1 VSAVDPAAG
10 IAELTASL
18 RAHDGLDVET
28 VELALVLGSGLGA
41 FADALEDAVRVPY
54 EELPG
59 MPTSAVPGHAG
70 QLVAGRVAGHRVL
83 VQQGR
88 VHLYEGWS
96 PFEVT
101 RAVRAFAACGIGGL
115 VLTNAAGGVN
125 RAFPPGTLMR
135 LSDQQNW
142 QGVSALFA
150 GEADPRSAGLVHDP
164 AFGAALDRV
173 AAETDNP
180 LEVGVYAGNLGP
192 AYETPAEV
200 DMARA
205 MGADAVGMS
214 TVLEASAAAAAG
226 MRVVAVSCITNPAA
240 GIAEEPLSHEEVMEV
255 GAAVAGRFQRLL
267 FDAVPE
273 LCAELATRP

>member
-1 VSAVDPAAG
+1 MTSASSTDPRAG
-10 IAELTASL
+10 IDLLATSL
-18 RAHDGLDVET
+18 RDHPGLAIER

-41 FADALEDAVRVPY
+41 FADALDDPCRVPY
-54 EELPG
+54 DQLAG

-70 QLVAGRVAGHRVL
+70 CLVAGEVADHRVL

-101 RAVRAFAACGIGGL
+101 RAVRAFAACGVGGL
-115 VLTNAAGGVN
+115 VLTNAAGGAN

-135 LSDQQNW
+135 LSDQLNF
-142 QGVSALFA
+142 QGVSALLPGESDPADA
-150 GEADPRSAGLVHDP
+150 GVVHDP
-164 AFGAALDRV
+164 ELGALLDRV
-173 AAETDNP
+173 SADTENP

-200 DMARA
+200 ELARRC
-205 MGADAVGMS
+205 GADAVGMS

-267 FDAVPE
+267 TDAVPH
-273 LCAELATRP
+273 LCAALA